1 MVDDIQEVEVLKEII
16 LQDILD
22 AINGND
28 TMYNIV
34 DTLIGKINEA
44 VNTHESTMMTI
55 DSALDKAMKAGQYDA
70 MDYLT
75 LSKQV
80 IAGADREL
88 MEAIKIFQELLDELN
103 RTSGAIHRIEEVIV
117 DKVSDEK
124 NG

>member
-16 LQDILD
+16 LQDILS

-28 TMYNIV
+28 TMYNII

-44 VNTHESTMMTI
+44 VNTHESTMMTL

-75 LSKQV
+75 LAKQV
-80 IAGADREL
+80 MSGSDREL

-103 RTSGAIHRIEEVIV
+103 KTSGAIHRIEEVIV
-117 DKVSDEK
+117 DKVSEESK
-124 NG
+124 

>member
-16 LQDILD
+16 LQDILS

-28 TMYNIV
+28 TMFNII
-34 DTLIGKINEA
+34 DTLIGKVNEA
-44 VNTHESTMMTI
+44 VNTHESTMMTL

-75 LSKQV
+75 LAKQV
-80 IAGADREL
+80 MSGSDREL

-103 RTSGAIHRIEEVIV
+103 KTSGAIHRIEEVIV
-117 DKVSDEK
+117 DKVSEESK
-124 NG
+124 